1 MSEVTRAPR
10 SSPQDLT
17 DWCLEALR
25 GSNDVLPMRNVDLS
39 KLTIVVPSKCRQD
52 YLLRQIRYWS
62 ATSAQLII
70 VDGTSL
76 PIPSEVRHE
85 VNTHPR
91 IEYHH
96 IPSSL
101 NDRLHFAGGMI
112 ETPYAVMLS
121 DDEFHLP
128 TGLAASIRVLEGN
141 PELAGCM
148 GQVLSITPMGDRQ
161 VGVFARAYPSLHGYN
176 VRNSQPAKR
185 LVAAMANYVPA
196 TCYAV
201 LRTPIWESSWGS
213 VGKFSSGAA
222 MEIQQAMAVYLLGQF
237 GTTANVQWL
246 RSSENPTLASGTGEE
261 DRKIWFSEWWNEKE
275 YADERS
281 DFCRQLA
288 DLAAEHS
295 EVPHAECA
303 KWISSGAEAYVAGR
317 LETRDPKESFG
328 GLIPRALARTLAI
341 LRTMAGGLPVPVYL
355 RAKRVQGQIS
365 RLLGRADSGYFGS
378 VKDLQRLNRAC
389 VQDDQSD
396 SVNEIAS
403 VEAIVREFHSL
414 RVAKSSTPT

>member
-1 MSEVTRAPR
+1 MSEVTRASR

-39 KLTIVVPSKCRQD
+39 KLTVVVPSKCRQD

-76 PIPSEVRHE
+76 PISSEVRHE

-141 PELAGCM
+141 PERIQREEFAAGQAAGC
-148 GQVLSITPMGDRQ
+148 
-161 VGVFARAYPSLHGYN
+161 
-176 VRNSQPAKR
+176 RNGK
-185 LVAAMANYVPA
+185 
-196 TCYAV
+196 
-201 LRTPIWESSWGS
+201 LRPRNLLRRSPHTYL
-213 VGKFSSGAA
+213 GKFLGVGREVQFWSGH
-222 MEIQQAMAVYLLGQF
+222 GD
-237 GTTANVQWL
+237 
-246 RSSENPTLASGTGEE
+246 P
-261 DRKIWFSEWWNEKE
+261 
-275 YADERS
+275 
-281 DFCRQLA
+281 
-288 DLAAEHS
+288 
-295 EVPHAECA
+295 
-303 KWISSGAEAYVAGR
+303 AG
-317 LETRDPKESFG
+317 DG
-328 GLIPRALARTLAI
+328 GLFIGPIRYDCQC
-341 LRTMAGGLPVPVYL
+341 PV
-355 RAKRVQGQIS
+355 A
-365 RLLGRADSGYFGS
+365 
-378 VKDLQRLNRAC
+378 
-389 VQDDQSD
+389 
-396 SVNEIAS
+396 
-403 VEAIVREFHSL
+403 
-414 RVAKSSTPT
+414 

>member
-1 MSEVTRAPR
+1 MSEATWASR
-10 SSPQDLT
+10 SSPHALT

-25 GSNDVLPMRNVDLS
+25 GSNDVMPMRNVDLS

-62 ATSAQLII
+62 ATSARLII

-76 PIPSEVRHE
+76 PIPSQVRHE
-85 VNTHPR
+85 VNAHPQ

-96 IPSSL
+96 IPASL
-101 NDRLHFAGGMI
+101 SDRLHFAGRVI
-112 ETPYAVMLS
+112 DTPYAVMLG

-141 PELAGCM
+141 PELVGCM

-161 VGVFARAYPSLHGYN
+161 IGVFARAYPSLHGYN
-176 VRNSQPAKR
+176 MRNSQPAKR
-185 LVAAMANYVPA
+185 VVAAMADYVPA
-196 TCYAV
+196 TSYAV

-246 RSSENPTLASGTGEE
+246 RSNENPPLASGTGEE

-281 DFCRQLA
+281 DFCHQLVNLTA
-288 DLAAEHS
+288 KHS

-317 LETRDPKESFG
+317 LETREPKESFG
-328 GLIPRALARTLAI
+328 GLISRTLARALAI
-341 LRTMAGGLPVPVYL
+341 LRTMAGWLPVPVYL
-355 RAKRVQGQIS
+355 RAKQVQGQVS

-378 VKDLQRLNRAC
+378 VKDLQRLARANGL
-389 VQDDQSD
+389 VAGRDT
-396 SVNEIAS
+396 VGEIAS

-414 RVAKSSTPT
+414 RVTQLGTSI